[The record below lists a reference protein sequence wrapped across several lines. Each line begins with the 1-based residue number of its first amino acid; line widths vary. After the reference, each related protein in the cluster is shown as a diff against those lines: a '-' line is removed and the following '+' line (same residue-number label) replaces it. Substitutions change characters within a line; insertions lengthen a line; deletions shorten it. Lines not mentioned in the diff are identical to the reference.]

1 MYELVLGK
9 YMALLSYLLLL
20 YQQQTKAASAHYSL
34 KLTGIASGTAYTITM
49 NIGTLDGLGSSS
61 GKNAFRLIADT
72 GSSNDAVIGYGCCGD
87 EAEVTYSCDASSTCS
102 NSEVGG
108 VVTLAFAGAN
118 IRGEFMTDIWSSS
131 DIGNIPKTFLVIE
144 EQDTFYRSTYDGITG
159 LAYKSLAASTGENL
173 SSLYNVL
180 VSTGQT
186 TDAFGMLL
194 CGTMQP
200 MLQTGG
206 TDFTRHSGQL
216 MIGGTEGP
224 NGEVY
229 YMGDMLYTPITREAW
244 YVVTVT
250 DIGYDG
256 ASLEL
261 SCDKYNDPQA
271 ILDSG
276 TSNLAFPSDV
286 YNALMDQIK
295 AATLKAIPDFDTS
308 YFDDSTSCC
317 DEDYCDPTS
326 SNAALLELPS
336 IYFTLGMES
345 SDGSTRKHFIVEI
358 PSEYYWRPEMNGASS
373 STPCRAIG
381 ISEGTSTVLG
391 DVFMDGLYSYHNR
404 ADGKI
409 GLAVADNCPNSVSSS
424 KKVYI
429 SRDTSDWCSCFSST
443 LKKRSLWSTY
453 VPWGPRCFFL
463 QWWMYV
469 VIGSFLVVIAC
480 TCVLIWWQRTNTHMK
495 KLQEESCRLGSSG
508 ARTVCFPTMQLSGSD
523 ARPALAP
530 APPSHSNYTAP
541 ASTPKRASVR
551 SIRSNFR
558 RKSTQSP
565 KSHDS
570 RLEQRVKDVPVMA
583 DSKYP
588 RMNSPLSPLSSR
600 SSIALLSESNSSI
613 SSVESRKPMSKPYF
627 NGSRYNSSHSSHY
640 NDRWGASLKEDEF

>member
-1 MYELVLGK
+1 MYKLMLGM
-9 YMALLSYLLLL
+9 YTALLSCLF
-20 YQQQTKAASAHYSL
+20 YQQQTEAASAHYSL
-34 KLTGIASGTAYTITM
+34 NLTGIASGTAYTITM
-49 NIGTLDGLGSSS
+49 NIGTLNGLGSSR
-61 GKNAFRLIADT
+61 GKNTFRLIADT

-87 EAEVTYSCDASSTCS
+87 DAEVTYSCDASSTCI
-102 NSEVGG
+102 NSGGG
-108 VVTLAFAGAN
+108 VITLAFAGAN

-131 DIGNIPKTFLVIE
+131 DIGSISKTFLVIE

-159 LAYKSLAASTGENL
+159 LAYKALAASTGETV

-180 VSTGQT
+180 VSTGKT
-186 TDAFGMLL
+186 ADAFGMLL

-206 TDFTRHSGQL
+206 TSFSRHSGQL

-250 DIGYDG
+250 DIGYNG
-256 ASLEL
+256 ASLGL

-326 SNAALLELPS
+326 SNAALLLLPS

-345 SDGSTRKHFIVEI
+345 SDGSTKKHFVVEI
-358 PSEYYWRPEMNGASS
+358 PSEYYWRPEMNGANSD
-373 STPCRAIG
+373 TPCRAIG

-409 GLAVADNCPNSVSSS
+409 GLAVADNCPNSISSS
-424 KKVYI
+424 KKVYA
-429 SRDTSDWCSCFSST
+429 SRDSGDWCSCFSSA
-443 LKKRSLWSTY
+443 LKRRSSWSTY
-453 VPWGPRCFFL
+453 IPWGHGCFFL

-469 VIGSFLVVIAC
+469 VIASFVVVIAC
-480 TCVLIWWQRTNTHMK
+480 VCVLIWWQRINKRMK
-495 KLQEESCRLGSSG
+495 KLQDESRRTGSSG
-508 ARTVCFPTMQLSGSD
+508 ARTVRFPTMQLSGSD
-523 ARPALAP
+523 TRQALSPASP
-530 APPSHSNYTAP
+530 CHNNYTAP
-541 ASTPKRASVR
+541 ASTPKRASTR
-551 SIRSNFR
+551 SGESKFG
-558 RKSTQSP
+558 RKSMQSS
-565 KSHDS
+565 KSHNS
-570 RLEQRVKDVPVMA
+570 QSEQRGKDVPVMA
-583 DSKYP
+583 ESKYLS
-588 RMNSPLSPLSSR
+588 MNSPLSPLSSR
-600 SSIALLSESNSSI
+600 SSIALLSEPNSSI
-613 SSVESRKPMSKPYF
+613 SSVDSRKPMSKPF
-627 NGSRYNSSHSSHY
+627 SNSSRYNSSYSSNY
-640 NDRWGASLKEDEF
+640 SDRWGASLKEDEF